1 MSPAALFA
9 IGGSKA
15 QRGPGAAL
23 HPGLGGVPEGV
34 DEGHLDAPALLLPEG
49 QPGGQAD
56 GGAQRRGVERKIDTL
71 KWN

>member
-1 MSPAALFA
+1 MSPAARFA

-49 QPGGQAD
+49 QPG
-56 GGAQRRGVERKIDTL
+56 
-71 KWN
+71 